1 MILIFLNIIQVY
13 MVIKNEQ
20 IKKAISFE
28 KKNKVFAKD
37 AKSAAKVYEK
47 ATAEEMGMS
56 ILWGYVS
63 SLCEVSKDL
72 AVNAELDLT
81 YSTMLNFMKAVGGV
95 FASVSNP
102 LAGNTEKTIAEIIEK
117 TIASYLMLLAI
128 NDDKANIFFSRDIGT
143 SAAELY
149 SPVKWSGIK
158 IEIGNML
165 WKSDF
170 LDAIHGAATV
180 KGNELIVRTDKIVRA
195 YQQLTGKN
203 LADFG
208 MEDMTVSVG

>member
-37 AKSAAKVYEK
+37 AKSAAKVYEN

-102 LAGNTEKTIAEIIEK
+102 LAGNAEKTIAEIIEK

-170 LDAIHGAATV
+170 LDAIHGTATV